1 MRDAHRIADL
11 AVERAQTE
19 LCTTS
24 PGRDVRPSGAQA
36 PEHIDRAVDR
46 LVGEILGGGG

>member
-1 MRDAHRIADL
+1 MQDAHRIADL

-46 LVGEILGGGG
+46 LVAEILGGGG